1 VSTFL
6 TMARRLA
13 PAALA
18 LLLLFASSAK
28 AEETYP
34 ARPVKIVVPYSAGGI
49 TDIYARAVAQR
60 LAEVWSQPVI
70 VENRAGASEIVG
82 ASTVARATPDGY
94 TLFFGTDPSLTL
106 NPLLYSRL
114 PYQVSDFVPIVRVNE
129 GIGVM
134 VVRADLPVRSLADF
148 INYAKAHSGAV
159 SYGSPGAGTMQ
170 HLRMNWLA
178 TQNGFD
184 FIHVPYSGTAP
195 AVQAVLAGTV
205 DTTVAPV
212 TLVQQQ
218 IRIGKLKAVA
228 IIGHTRFSGLP
239 DVPSVAE
246 LGMPD
251 LDMNIFMIVAAPAK
265 TPRPIVDKVAR
276 DVTAIVKER
285 AFEEKLTLRDGYI
298 TTDDTPEAFQKYITE
313 IVPKQ
318 RQRVTSAHAKL
329 D

>member
-1 VSTFL
+1 MFEIRW
-6 TMARRLA
+6 AR
-13 PAALA
+13 ALA
-18 LLLLFASSAK
+18 FALIASVAAGAATVQ
-28 AEETYP
+28 AEEAYP
-34 ARPVKIVVPYSAGGI
+34 SRAVRMVVPYSAGGI

-70 VENRAGASEIVG
+70 VENRAGASEILG
-82 ASTVARATPDGY
+82 ASTVAKAKPDGY

-106 NPLLYSRL
+106 NPLLYSHL
-114 PYQVSDFVPIVRVNE
+114 PYQVSDFTPIVRVNE

-134 VVRADLPVRSLADF
+134 VVRADLPVKSLADF

-178 TQNGFD
+178 SQNGFS

-218 IRIGKLKAVA
+218 IKTGKLKAVA

-265 TPRPIVDKVAR
+265 TPRPIVDKIAH
-276 DVTAIVKER
+276 DVTAIVKEK

-298 TTDDTPEAFQKYITE
+298 TTDDTPEAFQKYIAE

-318 RQRVTSAHAKL
+318 RQRVTSANAKL